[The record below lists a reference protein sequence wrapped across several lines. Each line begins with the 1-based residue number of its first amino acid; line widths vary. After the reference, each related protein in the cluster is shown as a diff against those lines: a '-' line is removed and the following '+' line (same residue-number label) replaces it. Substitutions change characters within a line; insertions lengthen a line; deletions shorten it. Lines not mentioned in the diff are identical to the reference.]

1 MGNGQ
6 TISVAN
12 EGELLLLVK
21 RSLPSRGG
29 GREGGWFGER
39 VRERERAQTD
49 TQKHRQTDAQTVR
62 RRETKIDRR
71 RERDTEGERD

>member
-29 GREGGWFGER
+29 GRGGGGVVR
-39 VRERERAQTD
+39 RERELEPRQT
-49 TQKHRQTDAQTVR
+49 HRQTQSEMERGEKKQT
-62 RRETKIDRR
+62 
-71 RERDTEGERD
+71 ERARYGE